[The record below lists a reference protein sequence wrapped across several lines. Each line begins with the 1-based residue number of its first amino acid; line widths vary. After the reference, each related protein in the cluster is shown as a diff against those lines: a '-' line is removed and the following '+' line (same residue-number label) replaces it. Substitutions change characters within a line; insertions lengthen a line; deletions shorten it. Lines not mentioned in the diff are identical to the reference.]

1 MSYIILILL
10 FIVSNLF
17 YILDASFRSFSRI
30 SLAGFLNDINRDH
43 IKNFDFVKHYEPLKN
58 SLRAFSFFWQLSL
71 FLYAYLF
78 LKSRIPEFGTLL
90 TLLVLVTG
98 FLLLFNGLLYSLA
111 YRNKEKILRLIIP
124 LYYLPWIFFFPVTRL
139 HMALEPKEATKNGE
153 SDDISD
159 EELEVFFEESAK
171 EGVLET
177 EDKEMI
183 ESVLEFGDT
192 LVKEIMTPRVD
203 MIYVTIN
210 TGLMDLINKI
220 IQNKKSR
227 YPVVKDRI
235 DNIEGI
241 ILSKDVFN
249 YWNKNDFHIKKILRQ
264 PFFVP
269 ETMRIFELLKEL
281 QKEKQKFA
289 IVVDEF
295 GGISGV
301 VTMED
306 IIEEIVGEIQD
317 EYDDDSPQII
327 KEKDFYIVKGN
338 TDISEVADVLGLE
351 IQEEEDYQTIAGLI
365 SFKLGKIPKRH
376 DKISIDPYLFEV
388 LETEKNRI
396 RKVKIAHAPDKD

>member
-1 MSYIILILL
+1 MTFVVLILL
-10 FIVSNLF
+10 FVLGGLF
-17 YILDASFRSFSRI
+17 YILDVSFRSFSRI
-30 SLAGFLNDINRDH
+30 SLAGFLNDLNKDQ
-43 IKNFDFVKHYEPLKN
+43 IKKFDFVKHYEPLKN

-71 FLYAYLF
+71 FLCSYLF
-78 LKSRIPEFGTLL
+78 LKSHLPDLGLLL
-90 TLLVLVTG
+90 TLLVLVIT
-98 FLLLFNGLLYSLA
+98 FLILFNGLLYSLA
-111 YRNKEKILRLIIP
+111 SRNKEKILRIIIP
-124 LYYLPWIFFFPVTRL
+124 LYYLPWIFFYPVTRI
-139 HMALEPKEATKNGE
+139 HMALGPKEEAKNGE

-183 ESVLEFGDT
+183 ESVLEFGDK

-210 TGLMDLINKI
+210 TSLKELIKI
-220 IQNKKSR
+220 IIENKKSR
-227 YPVVKDRI
+227 YPVVKERI

-249 YWNKNDFHIKKILRQ
+249 YWNNADFHIKTILRQ

-269 ETMRIFELLKEL
+269 ETMRIFKLLKEL
-281 QKEKQKFA
+281 QKVKQKFA
-289 IVVDEF
+289 IVLDEF
-295 GGISGV
+295 GGISGL

-317 EYDDDSPQII
+317 EYDDDSPHII
-327 KEKDFYIVKGN
+327 KEGDYYIVKGN
-338 TDISEVADVLGLE
+338 TDISEVVDVLNLDV
-351 IQEEEDYQTIAGLI
+351 QEEEDYQTIAGLI
-365 SFKLGKIPKRH
+365 SFKLGKIPQRY
-376 DKISIDPYLFEV
+376 DKIYIAPYVFEV

-396 RKVKIAHAPDKD
+396 RKVKISHAQDKD